1 MIWNSVTVMT
11 IIDLVIVG
19 LTIGSLL
26 VMHRYRQ
33 TLRRLG
39 LMPSI
44 SLIYVAM
51 SLIALFY
58 LGDLV
63 IMHVVPVFSSQGFAM
78 ALMEQHHLSWSWL
91 VFLIAVLIIA
101 SGLNHLVRNVI
112 PRVEQTERELR
123 ESREELEARVAERT
137 RALQQEITE
146 HREADEALR
155 DSEVRYRSVVEDMP
169 ALICRFRPDGT
180 LTFVNEHYCRYFKK
194 SRRQLIGHNF
204 FQFIPEED
212 RQKVRDHYS
221 SLTEE
226 QPSVTY
232 EHSVVDADGAT
243 RWQRWTDRA
252 IFDAQG
258 TALEYQSIGEDITES
273 REREQALRESEERFR
288 NLIEGSVQGIYIHRD
303 FELLFVNQAFAHILG
318 YETADELLA
327 DIKNLDQHFAPH
339 ERERIRAYAEAR
351 VKGEDVPVRY
361 EYDAL
366 HRDGKILTLQNA
378 VRVIAWEGEPAIQ
391 STVIDVT
398 EARSL
403 SEQLSYQASHDPLTG
418 LLNRRAFEQGL
429 QQLLEKARTN
439 GTEHVLCYLD
449 LDQFKVINDSCGHTA
464 GDELLRQLG
473 VLLQQQA
480 RGRDTLA
487 RLGGDEFA
495 ILLERCSI
503 AQAQRVT
510 GAVRTAIERFRFAWD
525 DKIFNIGVSIG
536 VVSIDHN
543 SESMASVLGM
553 ADAACYAAKD
563 AGRNRV
569 HIYREDDEVL
579 ARRRG
584 ETHWIAVI
592 NQAFEDDR
600 FFLNCQSITPLGKA
614 NGQVAGHE
622 LLIRMRDDDD
632 RIVVPGAFL
641 PAAERY
647 NLVPRLDRWVVGS
660 AFHWFAIHRAQL
672 DGMLMCSIN
681 LSGSSLSEDGFLDFV
696 VQQFR
701 KHDLPPEK
709 FCFEVTETAAIANL
723 THATRFINVLKSLGC
738 RFALDDFGSGLS
750 SFAYLKNLQVDY
762 LKIDGMFVKDIV
774 DDPIHQ
780 AMVKSINDMGHV
792 MGKKTIAEFAESDAV
807 LEMLKDIGVDYA
819 QGYGL
824 DRPRPLEEMAA
835 S

>member
-1 MIWNSVTVMT
+1 MISNSITAMT
-11 IIDLVIVG
+11 IIDLVIIG
-19 LTIGSLL
+19 MTIVSLL
-26 VMHRYRQ
+26 VMQQYRH

-39 LMPSI
+39 LMPSVG
-44 SLIYVAM
+44 LIYCALG
-51 SLIALFY
+51 LIALFY

-63 IMHVVPVFSSQGFAM
+63 IMHVVPVFTSRGFAM
-78 ALMEQHHLSWSWL
+78 ALMEEQQLHWSWL
-91 VFLIAVLIIA
+91 VFLVAVFVIA
-101 SGLNHLVRNVI
+101 SGLIHLVRNVA
-112 PRVEQTERELR
+112 PRVEKAERELR
-123 ESREELEARVAERT
+123 ESHDELEARVRDRT
-137 RALQQEITE
+137 RALREEITE
-146 HREADEALR
+146 HREAERALR
-155 DSEVRYRSVVEDMP
+155 ESEVRYRSVVEDMP
-169 ALICRFRPDGT
+169 ALICRFLPDGT
-180 LTFVNEHYCRYFKK
+180 LTFVNEHYCRYFNK
-194 SRRQLIGHNF
+194 SRNQLVGQNF
-204 FQFIPEED
+204 FQFVPEDD
-212 RQKVRDHYS
+212 RQEVRERFS
-221 SLTEE
+221 SLTE
-226 QPSVTY
+226 QRPAVTY
-232 EHSVVDADGAT
+232 EHTVVVTEGAP

-258 TALEYQSIGEDITES
+258 KPLEYQSIGEDITES
-273 REREQALRESEERFR
+273 KRQEAVLRESEERFR

-303 FELLFVNQAFAHILG
+303 FEMIFVNQAFAEIMG
-318 YETADELLA
+318 YESADELLK
-327 DIKNLDQHFAPH
+327 DNETLYQHLAPH

-351 VKGEDVPVRY
+351 VRGEDVPIRY

-366 HRDGKILTLQNA
+366 RKDGKIVTLQNA
-378 VRVIAWEGEPAIQ
+378 VRVVNWEGEQAIQ

-418 LLNRRAFEQGL
+418 LLNRRAFEHRL

-449 LDQFKVINDSCGHTA
+449 LDQFKVINDTCGHTA

-473 VLLQQQA
+473 GMLQQQA

-503 AQAQRVT
+503 TQAERVT
-510 GAVRTAIERFRFAWD
+510 SSVRNTIERFRFAWE
-525 DKIFNIGVSIG
+525 DKIFSVGVSIG
-536 VVSIDHN
+536 VVPIDHN

-569 HIYREDDEVL
+569 HVYREDDADF

-584 ETHWIAVI
+584 ETHWVAVM
-592 NQAFEDDR
+592 NRAFEDNR
-600 FFLNCQSITPLGKA
+600 FLLHSQSISPLGKT
-614 NGQVAGHE
+614 NGQVPGHE
-622 LLIRMRDDDD
+622 LLVRMRDDDD

-647 NLVPRLDRWVVGS
+647 NLVPKLDRWVVGS
-660 AFHWFAIHRAQL
+660 AFDWFARHREHL
-672 DGMLMCSIN
+672 DKMLMCSIN
-681 LSGSSLSEDGFLDFV
+681 LSGSSLSDDGFLEFV
-696 VQQFR
+696 VQKFR
-701 KHDLPPEK
+701 KHDLPPDK
-709 FCFEVTETAAIANL
+709 ICFEITETAAIANL
-723 THATRFINVLKSLGC
+723 TYATRFINVLKSLGC

-792 MGKKTIAEFAESDAV
+792 MGKQTIAEFAESEAV
-807 LEMLKDIGVDYA
+807 LKMLQDIGVDYA

-824 DRPRPLEEMAA
+824 DQPRPLEEMAA

>member
-1 MIWNSVTVMT
+1 MIWNSITAMT
-11 IIDLVIVG
+11 IIDLVVIGTTIV
-19 LTIGSLL
+19 SLA
-26 VMHRYRQ
+26 VMHRYRK

-39 LMPSI
+39 LMPSV
-44 SLIYVAM
+44 SLIYVALG
-51 SLIALFY
+51 LIALFY
-58 LGDLV
+58 LGDLL
-63 IMHVVPVFSSQGFAM
+63 IMHVVPLFSSQGFAM
-78 ALMEQHHLSWSWL
+78 ALMEEHHLSWSWL
-91 VFLIAVLIIA
+91 VFLVAVFVIA
-101 SGLNHLVRNVI
+101 SGLIHLVRNVA
-112 PRVEQTERELR
+112 PRVEQTETELR
-123 ESREELEARVAERT
+123 QSRDELEARVTQRT
-137 RALQQEITE
+137 RALQQEIAE
-146 HREADEALR
+146 HREAEQALR

-169 ALICRFRPDGT
+169 ALICRFLPDGT
-180 LTFVNEHYCRYFKK
+180 LTFVNEQYCRYFNR
-194 SRRQLIGHNF
+194 SRRQLVGNNF
-204 FQFIPEED
+204 FQFVQAKD
-212 RQKVRDHYS
+212 RQSIRDHFS
-221 SLTEE
+221 SFT
-226 QPSVTY
+226 QQRPSATY
-232 EHSVVDADGAT
+232 EHSVITEDGT
-243 RWQRWTDRA
+243 QRWQRWTDRA

-258 TALEYQSIGEDITES
+258 NLLEFQSIGEDITE
-273 REREQALRESEERFR
+273 RKLQEDALRESEERFR
-288 NLIEGSVQGIYIHRD
+288 NLIEGSVQGIFIHRD
-303 FELLFVNQAFAHILG
+303 FKPLFVNQAFAEILG
-318 YETADELLA
+318 YESTEELLA
-327 DIKNLDQHFAPH
+327 NTKSLDEHLAPD
-339 ERERIRAYAEAR
+339 ELERIRGYAQARLKGGEA
-351 VKGEDVPVRY
+351 PVRY

-366 HRDGKILTLQNA
+366 RKDGKTVTLQNV
-378 VRVIAWEGEPAIQ
+378 VRVVKWEGETAIQ
-391 STVIDVT
+391 GTVIDIS
-398 EARSL
+398 EARNL
-403 SEQLSYQASHDPLTG
+403 SDQLSYQASHDPLTG
-418 LLNRRAFEQGL
+418 LLNRRAFEQQL
-429 QQLLEKARTN
+429 QQLLEKAQTN

-449 LDQFKVINDSCGHTA
+449 LDQFKLINDSCGHTA

-510 GAVRTAIERFRFAWD
+510 GAVRNAIERFRFAWD
-525 DKIFNIGVSIG
+525 DKIFNVGVSIG
-536 VVSIDHN
+536 VVPIDHT

-569 HIYREDDEVL
+569 HIYREDDAELV
-579 ARRRG
+579 RRRG
-584 ETHWIAVI
+584 EMHWVAVM
-592 NQAFEDDR
+592 NQAFEDQR
-600 FFLNCQSITPLGKA
+600 FFLNCQSITPLGKKKD
-614 NGQVAGHE
+614 QVAGHE
-622 LLIRMRDDDD
+622 LLVRMRDDED

-647 NLVPRLDRWVVGS
+647 NLVPKLDRWVVGS
-660 AFHWFAIHRAQL
+660 AFHWFASHREKL
-672 DGMLMCSIN
+672 NDMLMCSIN
-681 LSGSSLSEDGFLDFV
+681 LSGSSLSEDGFLEFV

-792 MGKKTIAEFAESDAV
+792 MGKETIAEFAESEAV
-807 LEMLKDIGVDYA
+807 LTMLKEIGVDYA